1 MTTTSPPNLR
11 SRARVDY
18 AALHD
23 GRLDPSAA
31 LDAEQ
36 DVFHDSFS
44 DLPRDSTSS
53 PAPPSPRQ
61 ALADQLAAA
70 KAERQSLTVEAE
82 LRAMQEELASIQAD
96 NKRLQAKAKAP
107 WSSQAKGGVPSVD
120 QVRSIP
126 DVSARVAN

>member
-1 MTTTSPPNLR
+1 MTTTSPPNLH
-11 SRARVDY
+11 SRDRVDY

-53 PAPPSPRQ
+53 PTPPLR
-61 ALADQLAAA
+61 LTAA
-70 KAERQSLTVEAE
+70 
-82 LRAMQEELASIQAD
+82 
-96 NKRLQAKAKAP
+96 
-107 WSSQAKGGVPSVD
+107 
-120 QVRSIP
+120 
-126 DVSARVAN
+126 